1 MRAGLEE
8 RRISDGLEL
17 LYQEHGAALLAV
29 LTRLTG
35 GDAHQAADILQETA
49 IRAWRHPEVRNAE
62 GTWNRA
68 WLLTVARRIAI
79 DHIRAARVRVAEV
92 GDEHLEER
100 TARTEDAAQRV
111 IDRIEVRAALASL
124 PETSRRMLVGTYF
137 EGRTVAEMA
146 GALGIPEGTVKS
158 RTFYAMMS
166 LRKALI
172 LRGDQG
178 TGL

>member
-1 MRAGLEE
+1 MRAGSEE

-17 LYQEHGAALLAV
+17 LYREHGAALMAA
-29 LTRLTG
+29 LTRVTG
-35 GDAHQAADILQETA
+35 GDVHQAADILQETA

-62 GTWNRA
+62 GGWNRA

-79 DHIRAARVRVAEV
+79 DHLRAARVRVIEV
-92 GDEHLEER
+92 SDDLLEAR
-100 TARTEDAAQRV
+100 TARTEDAAQRA
-111 IDRIEVRAALASL
+111 IDRLEVRAALASL
-124 PETSRRMLVGTYF
+124 PETSRRMLVATYF

-158 RTFYAMMS
+158 RTFYAMKS
-166 LRKALI
+166 LRRALI
-172 LRGDQG
+172 KRGYHG

>member
-1 MRAGLEE
+1 MRAGSEE
-8 RRISDGLEL
+8 RQISDGLGL
-17 LYQEHGAALLAV
+17 LYQEHGAALLAA
-29 LTRLTG
+29 LTRVT

-79 DHIRAARVRVAEV
+79 DHLRAARIRVTEIS
-92 GDEHLEER
+92 DEHLEAR
-100 TARTEDAAQRV
+100 TARVEDAAQRAL
-111 IDRIEVRAALASL
+111 DRLEVRAALASL

-158 RTFYAMMS
+158 RTFYAMKS

-172 LRGDQG
+172 RRGYQG
-178 TGL
+178 AGL